1 MVPFDGHDGRDELI
15 NWSAKRARPTLK
27 IDLLCVNGANEAKL
41 PPPKF
46 QPWKAFDSPSLL
58 GEPNCF
64 FSPPLPS
71 PILPAPPPIL
81 GQQSRPSSFPMA
93 HFLSLL
99 VENVTASMMWVVR
112 IHMRHWNHNSSLDRA
127 QSVFPS
133 TLHKVSHHPQTEAVV
148 VLSASLSDL
157 SSLQLGVRRLNGF
170 NFPFVSHSKH
180 THSAPSPRLA
190 RNGAYKST
198 PHGVAWQMAGSSTCI

>member
-1 MVPFDGHDGRDELI
+1 MRTRERTKRSCRLPSFNLGKRSTRPRS
-15 NWSAKRARPTLK
+15 SANQIASFR
-27 IDLLCVNGANEAKL
+27 
-41 PPPKF
+41 
-46 QPWKAFDSPSLL
+46 
-58 GEPNCF
+58 
-64 FSPPLPS
+64 PPLPT

-112 IHMRHWNHNSSLDRA
+112 VRIHMRHWNHNSSLDRA

-133 TLHKVSHHPQTEAVV
+133 TLHELSHHPQTEAVV
-148 VLSASLSDL
+148 VVSASLPDL
-157 SSLQLGVRRLNGF
+157 SSLQLGVRCLNGF
-170 NFPFVSHSKH
+170 NFPYSRIPNTH
-180 THSAPSPRLA
+180 TAPSPLLA

>member
-15 NWSAKRARPTLK
+15 NWSAKRARPTQK

-64 FSPPLPS
+64 FSLPS
-71 PILPAPPPIL
+71 LPTPILPAPPPIL

-93 HFLSLL
+93 HFLS
-99 VENVTASMMWVVR
+99 
-112 IHMRHWNHNSSLDRA
+112 I
-127 QSVFPS
+127 
-133 TLHKVSHHPQTEAVV
+133 
-148 VLSASLSDL
+148 
-157 SSLQLGVRRLNGF
+157 
-170 NFPFVSHSKH
+170 
-180 THSAPSPRLA
+180 LA
-190 RNGAYKST
+190 RRKRDCIDDVGCT
-198 PHGVAWQMAGSSTCI
+198 HPHARGIGTIIPL

>member
-1 MVPFDGHDGRDELI
+1 
-15 NWSAKRARPTLK
+15 
-27 IDLLCVNGANEAKL
+27 
-41 PPPKF
+41 
-46 QPWKAFDSPSLL
+46 
-58 GEPNCF
+58 
-64 FSPPLPS
+64 
-71 PILPAPPPIL
+71 
-81 GQQSRPSSFPMA
+81 MA

-157 SSLQLGVRRLNGF
+157 SLLQATLYCFQVVWRL
-170 NFPFVSHSKH
+170 
-180 THSAPSPRLA
+180 LA
-190 RNGAYKST
+190 LRTGQAYR
-198 PHGVAWQMAGSSTCI
+198 